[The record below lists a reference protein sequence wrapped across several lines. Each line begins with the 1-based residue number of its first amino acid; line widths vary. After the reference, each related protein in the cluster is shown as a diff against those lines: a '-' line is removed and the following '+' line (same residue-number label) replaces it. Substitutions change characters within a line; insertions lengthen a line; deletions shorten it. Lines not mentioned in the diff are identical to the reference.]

1 MKILVTGGAG
11 YIGTELIR
19 QLVTL
24 QEVEQIFLY
33 DNLSRNNYNIFIH
46 SGIKRGKVKFIKGE
60 LLDSRLLKEVVK
72 QVDVVYHL
80 AARVSTPMTNE
91 SSHLFEQVNH
101 WGTAELVYAIEE
113 SSVKKFLYLSSASVY
128 GASSDEVDINTT
140 PNPQTFYSIS
150 KYRGEQHVAR
160 LFNVIPTYIIRCGNV
175 YGYGISMRFDAVIN
189 RLMFDASF
197 IKLINIYGDGLQ
209 RRSFIYIDTIADILK
224 NILFSDLPSGI
235 YNAVTKVLSILE
247 IAEEIKELYPET
259 ETLYINQHI
268 KMRELIVKPS
278 EELLSLVKIPNLTF
292 KEELHVIMNRFHDST
307 AFA

>member
-278 EELLSLVKIPNLTF
+278 EELLSLVKIPTLTY

>member
-11 YIGTELIR
+11 YLGTELIR
-19 QLVTL
+19 QLVL
-24 QEVEQIFLY
+24 LPEVEQIILY
-33 DNLSRNNYNIFIH
+33 DNLSRNNYNIFLH

-113 SSVKKFLYLSSASVY
+113 SQVKKVIYLSSASVY
-128 GASSDEVDINTT
+128 GPSSEEIDINTI
-140 PNPQTFYSIS
+140 PNPQTFYAIS

-160 LFNVIPTYIIRCGNV
+160 LLKKIPTYIIRCGNV
-175 YGYGISMRFDAVIN
+175 YGYGVSMRFDAVIN

-197 IKLINIYGDGLQ
+197 IKRVNIYGDGLQ
-209 RRSFIYIDTIADILK
+209 RRSFIYIDTITDILK
-224 NILFSDLPSGI
+224 NLLFYDLPSGY
-235 YNAVTKVLSILE
+235 YNAVYRVLSIIE
-247 IAEEIKELYPET
+247 IVEVIKELYPEM
-259 ETLYINQHI
+259 ELLYINQHM

-278 EELLSLVKIPNLTF
+278 EELLQLIKIPKLIF
-292 KEELHVIMNRFHDST
+292 KEELYVIMNRFHDST

>member
-72 QVDVVYHL
+72 QVDVLYHL